1 MHMNYRIIHKTEY
14 KYQEEVTLC
23 HNIAR
28 LIPRTTVKQVCRRS
42 DLQIDPQPEIINEY
56 EDFFGNKVVYFGIQ
70 KTHAKLTVTV
80 TSEIYKNDQVSMQL
94 PFYGNTSW
102 EDVPQI
108 LMQQQIEYIDARQ
121 YIYET
126 PMTASSDEIRKYASV
141 SYTPRRP
148 LFDATKDLMQRIYSD
163 FKFES
168 GQTSIATPLS
178 EVMQKKKGVCQ
189 DFAHIAIACV
199 RSMGL
204 PARYMSGYIETL
216 PPPGKPKLPGAD
228 ASHAWVALYIP
239 DAGWV
244 EFDVTN
250 NLLVNDKHV
259 RVAVGRDF
267 ADIVPLKGI
276 VYSGGGQKMVVS
288 VDVKELE

>member
-216 PPPGKPKLPGAD
+216 PPIGQEKLVGVD
-228 ASHAWVALYIP
+228 ASHAWFAVYIP
-239 DAGWV
+239 SVGWV
-244 EFDVTN
+244 EFDPTN
-250 NLLVNDKHV
+250 NVIPSDQHLVIGW
-259 RVAVGRDF
+259 GRDYE
-267 ADIVPLKGI
+267 DINPLKGI
-276 VYSGGGQKMVVS
+276 ILSNGEHELKVS
-288 VDVKELE
+288 VDVRRV